1 MHPSENIP
9 SFGKFNVTIDNI
21 PHGVLP
27 PTEKEREWFLSMT
40 NSDIRKYYKLI
51 RENVN
56 IKDIYPIGHS
66 GITVGE
72 LALYIIRTN
81 HTKRRRRY

>member
-1 MHPSENIP
+1 MR
-9 SFGKFNVTIDNI
+9 NI
-21 PHGVLP
+21 PHGFNP
-27 PTEKEREWFLSMT
+27 ISEDEQTWFLSML

-51 RENVN
+51 RDHVN
-56 IKDIYPIGHS
+56 IKDTYPIGHS

-81 HTKRRRRY
+81 HTKRKRRY